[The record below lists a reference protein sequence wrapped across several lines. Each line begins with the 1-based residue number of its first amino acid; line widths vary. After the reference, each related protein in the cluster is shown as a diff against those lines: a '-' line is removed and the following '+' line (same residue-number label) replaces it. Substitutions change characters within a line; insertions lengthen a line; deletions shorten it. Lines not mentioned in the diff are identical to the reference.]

1 MTIKTKQDPEISK
14 LIADSMAQVVYAY
27 EGEDVTRGEL
37 WELHK
42 RVESS
47 EGWKMPIDAIIDDL
61 SDRDLALLDYAIVF
75 FSGCSAEFYSV
86 EGQPTKTRVIADGYY
101 RSVGA

>member
-1 MTIKTKQDPEISK
+1 
-14 LIADSMAQVVYAY
+14 MASVVWKYQ
-27 EGEDVTRGEL
+27 GEDVTRGEL

-61 SDRDLALLDYAIVF
+61 SEREFALMDYAITF
-75 FSGCSAEFYSV
+75 FSGCCAEFYSV
-86 EGQPTKTRVIADGYY
+86 EGQPNKTNVVADGYY

>member
-1 MTIKTKQDPEISK
+1 MKKRDPEIQST
-14 LIADSMAQVVYAY
+14 IDASMAVVVWEYQ
-27 EGEDVTRGEL
+27 GEDVTRGEL
-37 WELHK
+37 WKLHK
-42 RVESS
+42 SVESS

-61 SDRDLALLDYAIVF
+61 SERDLALMDYAIMF

-86 EGQPTKTRVIADGYY
+86 EGQPNKTQVIADGYY